1 MRREPH
7 TKPTSTEKRSILK
20 QLLYYDIFD
29 HVLTREELIKDCSL
43 GKHPNAIFED
53 LLKHN
58 LIYQLNEYFSVTNN
72 PELAEKRKTG
82 VENTQLSMPGALKM
96 AKLIGKFPFVRA
108 VALSGSIS
116 KGYMDS
122 FKDVD
127 YFIITQPKRLWL
139 SRTMLV
145 FYKKVLLLNSF
156 RYFCLNYFIDENNLE
171 MKDKNYFTATEINT
185 LVPVNG
191 NVLFRLFYD
200 SNSWVK
206 NFYKDFPQKQFSEE
220 KELYRS
226 KFKQFIEFCLSNF
239 LGNWLDI
246 LSMKFTVFYWK
257 WKYKG
262 VKNYLFKSS
271 FRFRRDEAKYHPG
284 NFQQL
289 ILERFDANNKTFEN
303 EKNISLDDEN

>member
-1 MRREPH
+1 MRRELH
-7 TKPTSTEKRSILK
+7 TKSTSPEKRRILK

-29 HVLTREELIKDCSL
+29 HVLSRDELIKDCAL
-43 GKHPNAIFED
+43 GQQSDAIIED
-53 LLKHN
+53 LLKHR
-58 LIYQLNEYFSVTNN
+58 LIYQLDDYYSVKNN
-72 PELAEKRKTG
+72 PDLAEKRKTG
-82 VENTQLSMPGALKM
+82 MENTQLSMPRALKM

-122 FKDVD
+122 FKDID
-127 YFIITQPKRLWL
+127 YFIITKPKRLWL
-139 SRTMLV
+139 SRTLLV

-171 MKDKNYFTATEINT
+171 IKNKNYFTATEINT

-191 NVLFRLFYD
+191 NTLFRLFYD
-200 SNSWVK
+200 SNAWVK
-206 NFYKDFPQKQFSEE
+206 NSYKDFPQNQFAEE
-220 KELYRS
+220 KALTRS
-226 KFKQFIEFCLSNF
+226 IFKQFIEFSLSNF
-239 LGNWLDI
+239 VGNWLDI
-246 LSMKFTVFYWK
+246 FSMKFTVFYWK

-262 VKNYLFKSS
+262 DKKYLFKSS

-289 ILERFDANNKTFEN
+289 ILERFDTNIKNFEN
-303 EKNISLDDEN
+303 EKNISLNDEN